1 VGFYKTLNQKE
12 HIMAEP
18 ITMKINEVEYVRKDS
33 IPSLSYDQKEG
44 PWEIGKPYLIRT
56 VTMIQHGIL
65 VDVTDKEL
73 VLSQAAWIADTGR
86 FSDFVNGKIE
96 PDEVEPFPQDKIV
109 IVGRGALVDAVLLI
123 GTFTKQK

>member
-1 VGFYKTLNQKE
+1 MSEPKT
-12 HIMAEP
+12 I
-18 ITMKINEVEYVRKDS
+18 KIDEVEYVRKDDVV
-33 IPSLSYDQKEG
+33 SYTPRKEG

-73 VLSQAAWIADTGR
+73 VLIKAAWIADTGR
-86 FSDFVNGKIE
+86 FSDFINGKIE
-96 PDEVEPFPQDKIV
+96 PNEVEPFPPNQPV
-109 IVGRGALVDAVLLI
+109 IIGRGALIDAVILG